1 MAGKF
6 ITIEGI
12 DGCGKSTQSGRI
24 ASWLEERTGRKS
36 VLTFEPGGWPEGQG
50 LRAYILGHDMS
61 AMTELL
67 MFLADR
73 AEHVNRVILPSLRQG
88 HNVICER
95 WNESTL
101 AYQSGGHELNISQVE
116 RIIHA
121 CNFPEPDVKILLDVP
136 PETAFKRMKAR
147 GNQNDKFEAEGLTLM
162 KRVAESY
169 RSVADSQP
177 EKFIRIP
184 CGEMSEDEVF
194 GAVISRL
201 EALT

>member
-1 MAGKF
+1 MTGKF

-12 DGCGKSTQSGRI
+12 DGSGKTTQSQRI
-24 ASWLEERTGRKS
+24 ASWLEERTGHKS
-36 VLTFEPGGWPEGQG
+36 IRTFEPGGWPDGEK
-50 LRAYILGHDMS
+50 LRGYILGHEMS

-73 AEHVNRVILPSLRQG
+73 SEHVNRVILPSLRQG

-116 RIIHA
+116 RIIYA

-136 PETAFKRMKAR
+136 PETAFKRVKAR
-147 GNQNDKFEAEGLTLM
+147 GNKNDKFEAEGLNLM
-162 KRVAESY
+162 KRVSESY
-169 RSVADSQP
+169 RRIADSQP
-177 EKFIRIP
+177 QKFIRIP
-184 CGEMSEDEVF
+184 CVNMSEDEVF
-194 GAVISRL
+194 RAVILRL
-201 EALT
+201 EAVT